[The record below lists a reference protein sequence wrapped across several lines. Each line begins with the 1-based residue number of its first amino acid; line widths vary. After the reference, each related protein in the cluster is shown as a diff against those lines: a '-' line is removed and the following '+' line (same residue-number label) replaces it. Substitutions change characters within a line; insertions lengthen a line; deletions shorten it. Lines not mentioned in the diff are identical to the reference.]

1 MEAKTIIK
9 IYDKIGREGRSRIN
23 ASKLNISN
31 INPASAVI
39 LDFKEV
45 DFLSRSFT
53 DEIISQLCKRNY
65 SLVNANSIITNMFH
79 AVEEGLK
86 KPRIHNSGNYVMKCF
101 DSMVELSR
109 YLNSGIKPTNDV

>member
-1 MEAKTIIK
+1 MEISTIINVH
-9 IYDKIGREGRSRIN
+9 DKIGNEGRSRIN

-31 INPASAVI
+31 INPASAVV
-39 LDFKEV
+39 LDFKNV

-53 DEIISQLCKRNY
+53 DEIISQLGKRKY

-79 AVEEGLK
+79 AVEGGRR
-86 KPRIHNSGNYVMKCF
+86 KPRIYKSGNYVMKRF

-109 YLNSGIKPTNDV
+109 YLNSGI

>member
-1 MEAKTIIK
+1 MKTKTIIK
-9 IYDKIGREGRSRIN
+9 VYEKIGRKGCSRIN

-39 LDFKEV
+39 LDFKDV

-53 DEIISQLCKRNY
+53 DEIIFQLGKRKY

-79 AVEEGLK
+79 AVEEGRK
-86 KPRIHNSGNYVMKCF
+86 KHRIHSSGNYVMKRF

-109 YLNSGIKPTNDV
+109 YLNSGI